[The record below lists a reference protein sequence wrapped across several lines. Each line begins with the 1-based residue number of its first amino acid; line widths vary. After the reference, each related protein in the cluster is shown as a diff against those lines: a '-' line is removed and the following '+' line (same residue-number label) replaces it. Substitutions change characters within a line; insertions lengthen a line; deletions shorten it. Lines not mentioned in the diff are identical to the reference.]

1 MTYQQLQFQ
10 GLPFRPDDKQVFYIE
25 GTYDLQYNR
34 LLELE
39 YRRISDAFQRH
50 CLQFYYLPKLF
61 RTAGIEQKIR
71 YYAPYLSEKIM
82 AVKRI
87 ESNAMLQFLADRNQ
101 VIEPSLIF
109 SARNSFA
116 DNTTTFLQLPLSE
129 VCKDNVDIVESII
142 SGIRKVNEEWLSAH
156 IGQLFETNGLFR
168 ESSNPEPPESSA
180 CHEYYEPDLRERIR
194 MRKASRTE
202 QCRLEEEERESQ
214 IKRCEESATGP
225 ARERLT
231 ERFMDFFSS
240 SKDEDICR
248 SASVAEDIAV
258 DPDEERSLIDTERIL
273 RELRENVRKLRL
285 EGVSLMAIPF
295 LL

>member
-1 MTYQQLQFQ
+1 
-10 GLPFRPDDKQVFYIE
+10 
-25 GTYDLQYNR
+25 
-34 LLELE
+34 
-39 YRRISDAFQRH
+39 
-50 CLQFYYLPKLF
+50 
-61 RTAGIEQKIR
+61 
-71 YYAPYLSEKIM
+71 
-82 AVKRI
+82 
-87 ESNAMLQFLADRNQ
+87 
-101 VIEPSLIF
+101 
-109 SARNSFA
+109 
-116 DNTTTFLQLPLSE
+116 
-129 VCKDNVDIVESII
+129 
-142 SGIRKVNEEWLSAH
+142 
-156 IGQLFETNGLFR
+156 
-168 ESSNPEPPESSA
+168 
-180 CHEYYEPDLRERIR
+180 

-231 ERFMDFFSS
+231 ERFMDFISS
-240 SKDEDICR
+240 SKDEDICK

>member
-71 YYAPYLSEKIM
+71 SLS
-82 AVKRI
+82 VG
-87 ESNAMLQFLADRNQ
+87 
-101 VIEPSLIF
+101 EPSLIF

-142 SGIRKVNEEWLSAH
+142 SGIRKVDEEWLSAH
-156 IGQLFETNGLFR
+156 IGQSFETNGLFR
-168 ESSNPEPPESSA
+168 ESSNPEPPESYA